1 MNTNKVDFGG
11 KTLIDLTNDTVT
23 PETLAEGVT
32 AHDASGE
39 IIEGEAELGFSGTP
53 TAGDTPVIYAD
64 GAYQAA
70 ENTLADTG
78 LSITIKKAGT
88 YRIKWSVGGGNGSN
102 YTLTSQLYLNGIAV
116 GEEFS
121 TATSLCYSVDLTCAA
136 GDKISLYFAG
146 YKYMSK
152 YFGGCG
158 GFCACVDWDNGF

>member
-64 GAYQAA
+64 GAYQSA
-70 ENTLADTG
+70 ESTLADTG

-88 YRIKWSVGGGNGSN
+88 YRIKWNCAGGNGLSN
-102 YTLTSQLYLNGIAV
+102 TLTSQLYLNGIAV
-116 GEEFS
+116 GEEIITS
-121 TATSLCYSVDLTCAA
+121 TTGSYSMDLTCAA

-146 YKYMSK
+146 YKYAFN

-158 GFCACVDWDNGF
+158 GLCACVDWDNGF